1 MAVDPAR
8 PELNSEAGPPETEAR
23 LLVHTRKEALKQLV
37 MEHTGTRVTDAAHI
51 LNVSVST
58 VRRNLDILAAEGCVR
73 RLHGGV
79 VPNREVADGCG
90 TGTSAPVRA
99 TVVPLA
105 TVNRGV

>member
-37 MEHTGTRVTDAAHI
+37 MEHTGMRVTDAAHM

-58 VRRNLDILAAEGCVR
+58 VKGRYRYGLQKLR
-73 RLHGGV
+73 
-79 VPNREVADGCG
+79 
-90 TGTSAPVRA
+90 SALNGRM
-99 TVVPLA
+99 
-105 TVNRGV
+105 